1 MARYNIHQLDKK
13 EKEQLLDNLFEAIKH
28 LKSKQDIVDFF
39 RDLLTE
45 SEAIMLARRV
55 QIAQMILDNKS
66 FYDIKTELGASF
78 DTINSVKRFVEYGS
92 DGYKKVI
99 ERLAQ
104 K

>member
-1 MARYNIHQLDKK
+1 MSRYNINQLSKVEKEKLLDK
-13 EKEQLLDNLFEAIKH
+13 LFEAVKI

-45 SEAIMLARRV
+45 SEAIMLARRL
-55 QIAQMILDNKS
+55 QIAQMIMDDKS

-92 DGYKKVI
+92 NGYKKVI
-99 ERLAQ
+99 ERLHN
-104 K
+104 

>member
-1 MARYNIHQLDKK
+1 MSRYNINQLTKVEKDKLL
-13 EKEQLLDNLFEAIKH
+13 EKLFEAVKI

-45 SEAIMLARRV
+45 SEAIMLARRL
-55 QIAQMILDNKS
+55 QIAQMIMDDKS

-92 DGYKKVI
+92 NGYKKVI
-99 ERLAQ
+99 KRLHS
-104 K
+104 